1 MVSRVGIAVGVL
13 VISSIAVGVSAA
25 RQPPTGTAMYVA
37 RHDPRLCPS
46 PLCGGYW
53 LAIANGART
62 RCSDGLRRVRCY
74 VARAVDANDRA
85 LADIPEGALVRGAI
99 DAWEG
104 GPQPLDELV
113 ASAAYAPAG
122 KAAVGGGFYRVVD
135 NGIRCVRAPCF
146 SFRVTPINGSVRIV
160 VSSVDLAAA
169 GASSA
174 EIARAQAT
182 LHSKNGLYARGRF
195 ARSADGGK
203 VFSALRLY
211 LRAPLP
217 RA

>member
-1 MVSRVGIAVGVL
+1 
-13 VISSIAVGVSAA
+13 
-25 RQPPTGTAMYVA
+25 
-37 RHDPRLCPS
+37 
-46 PLCGGYW
+46 
-53 LAIANGART
+53 
-62 RCSDGLRRVRCY
+62 
-74 VARAVDANDRA
+74 VDANDRA